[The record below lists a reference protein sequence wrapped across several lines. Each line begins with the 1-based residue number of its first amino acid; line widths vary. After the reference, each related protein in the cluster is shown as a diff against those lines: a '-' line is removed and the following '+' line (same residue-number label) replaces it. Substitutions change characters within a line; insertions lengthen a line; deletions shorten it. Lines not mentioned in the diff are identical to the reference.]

1 MRRQRFLVSVAE
13 HSLLIAAALAFL
25 APVVFITL
33 TALMTSNQALSPEL
47 WPKTFEWSNFAE
59 VFHKSPL
66 LKWTLNT
73 MIYAGLATLG
83 VVVSSIPVA
92 YALSR
97 LRWRGRDAVF
107 MVVLVALMLPPQVA
121 VVPLYVMWA
130 KLGLVGTLWP
140 LIIPVWLG
148 DAFAIFLLRQFFL
161 TIPEEYLDAARVDG
175 CGEFRI
181 LTTVVVRLAKPAI
194 AAVALF
200 SVLYCF
206 NDFFLPLLY
215 VGENPDNWVVQ
226 IGLSQFRSLHQVQWN
241 LVMAA
246 THPRDAAGD
255 RPLLPRA
262 ESLRRGRH
270 ADGGEGMK
278 IAVIGGGSTY
288 TPELVSGLSRERDR
302 IGVRQLVLHDIDP
315 ERREVVGGLAGADAR
330 APGLRGRADRHR
342 RARPRARRRRLRP
355 PPDPRRRPGGAA
367 LRRDGSARLRLHR
380 PGDHRRRR
388 PRKALRTVPVVLEIA
403 ERVRELSSPDAWIVD
418 FTNPVGIVTRSLL
431 DAGHR
436 AVGLCNVAIGFQR
449 SFAQHLGRRA
459 GAR

>member
-1 MRRQRFLVSVAE
+1 MSAAAAPFERRKLPRAVRRQRFLIGVAE
-13 HSLLIAAALAFL
+13 HSLLIAAAIAFV
-25 APVVFITL
+25 APVVFIAL

-47 WPKTFEWSNFAE
+47 WPKTFEWGNFAE

-66 LKWTLNT
+66 LRWTVNT

-97 LRWRGRDAVF
+97 LRWKGRDAVF
-107 MVVLVALMLPPQVA
+107 LVVLVALMLPPQVS

-130 KLGLVGTLWP
+130 KLDLVGTLWP

-161 TIPEEYLDAARVDG
+161 TIPEDYLDAARVDG

-246 THPRDAAGD
+246 TI
-255 RPLLPRA
+255 LVMLPVIVLFFLAQRA
-262 ESLRRGRH
+262 FV
-270 ADGGEGMK
+270 EG
-278 IAVIGGGSTY
+278 VTL
-288 TPELVSGLSRERDR
+288 T
-302 IGVRQLVLHDIDP
+302 GVK
-315 ERREVVGGLAGADAR
+315 G
-330 APGLRGRADRHR
+330 
-342 RARPRARRRRLRP
+342 
-355 PPDPRRRPGGAA
+355 
-367 LRRDGSARLRLHR
+367 
-380 PGDHRRRR
+380 
-388 PRKALRTVPVVLEIA
+388 
-403 ERVRELSSPDAWIVD
+403 
-418 FTNPVGIVTRSLL
+418 
-431 DAGHR
+431 
-436 AVGLCNVAIGFQR
+436 
-449 SFAQHLGRRA
+449 
-459 GAR
+459 